1 MLAEVQLGR
10 ESTIKEQHNV
20 VGTLT
25 QDEKSGKKVGDK
37 RRATGLEGK
46 FRNPVDQ
53 ATDSDVARQSKRN
66 PSLSSEKPRQLQGFS
81 MTGKQAAEQQF
92 TSGDGQSHQGG
103 IGTQPKGGQK
113 RIQGKLKI
121 EGFQKHKWINPSP
134 KLPLTD
140 SRRSA
145 LHERQREVVAV
156 ASGIE
161 TATKEAL
168 EKLLG
173 RAKDQ
178 QASLGE
184 EWRRYEELEH
194 RRLLLLSSRGRNK
207 GQEETHR
214 DSLREAKTEFRR
226 GLASLQQTVDTLQKQ
241 LASLSVGRLVPRHVL
256 LGATDSRGSRSDQ
269 QSLEEWQ
276 GRARTTE
283 EGVAGHSEGVKHDRK
298 KGSSS
303 VHDLAFGNPT
313 ELVVL
318 ATHVQELLEQQQRLT
333 AFLESLVSLQSHR
346 LIQQHG
352 SLEFE
357 LRHLQG
363 KNATVSVRTSKI
375 KKSRPERVQWRTYRY
390 KKYGAGSR
398 AIEHRMT
405 ASVFASVM
413 EGSDSLGERLGV
425 NTHFHQIPVQPPT
438 KEYPVSKTK
447 KPPQALQGNSPFSPK
462 VENRERPKGKRK
474 VVGGFE
480 VFDDPE
486 ETVVTALQ
494 RFLYPAY
501 SRSFIASLVPGSA
514 GRRTQG
520 IGGLAEAT
528 AHGRMEWLTD
538 STVFADR
545 KLNEILE
552 EKMRKRS
559 IHFPLFTNSLRLAL
573 SGQNH
578 PRDSAK
584 GGLENDGPAVL
595 DAVRYAE
602 NAAALSAFYDQVERE
617 GAEEAKKKP
626 DVGTLQDIVFQYSFD
641 NVPLEHKRALWK
653 EYLQVQLEDRG
664 HEIVLPEEPPQAQLD
679 DETSRD
685 GNVFSSERKTAEYAA
700 RAVDNSPFLHQP
712 LVALADEMN
721 KRDKD
726 AGGQGERHPLLM
738 SNIRFL
744 DLLADSLTM
753 EADTRD
759 GSSDAALKWEIPT
772 LDTREFQAHDKV
784 GGDSGNV
791 FTHLSDGSV
800 SKETLEDLLLPR
812 VGFDRGNG
820 ALLGVDS
827 WEFEDSLES
836 DDSDWFQDN
845 DHAHDDSFAWPW
857 DLDFIVI

>member
-1 MLAEVQLGR
+1 MLAEMQLGR
-10 ESTIKEQHNV
+10 ESNIKEKHNDV
-20 VGTLT
+20 VGTLM
-25 QDEKSGKKVGDK
+25 QDEKSGRKVGDK
-37 RRATGLEGK
+37 RRATGIEGK
-46 FRNPVDQ
+46 FSNPMEQ
-53 ATDSDVARQSKRN
+53 ATGSDVTRQSKRN
-66 PSLSSEKPRQLQGFS
+66 LTLSLEKPRQQPGFS
-81 MTGKQAAEQQF
+81 MTDEQAAEQQF
-92 TSGDGQSHQGG
+92 ISDDDQSHQGG
-103 IGTQPKGGQK
+103 VGTQSKGGQK
-113 RIQGKLKI
+113 SIQGKLKI
-121 EGFQKHKWINPSP
+121 EGFQKHKWINPS
-134 KLPLTD
+134 LALTD
-140 SRRSA
+140 SRRSV
-145 LHERQREVVAV
+145 LHERQREVGAV

-161 TATKEAL
+161 IATTEAL

-194 RRLLLLSSRGRNK
+194 RRLLVLSSRGRIK

-214 DSLREAKTEFRR
+214 DTLREAKTEFSR
-226 GLASLQQTVDTLQKQ
+226 GLASLQQTVDKLQKQ

-256 LGATDSRGSRSDQ
+256 LSATDSRGSRSDQ

-276 GRARTTE
+276 GRGRTIK
-283 EGVAGHSEGVKHDRK
+283 EGVAGPSEEMKHDRK
-298 KGSSS
+298 KGSSF
-303 VHDLAFGNPT
+303 VHDLAFVNPT

-318 ATHVQELLEQQQRLT
+318 ATHVQELLRQQQRLT
-333 AFLESLVSLQSHR
+333 DFLESLVSLQSHR
-346 LIQQHG
+346 LLQQQG
-352 SLEFE
+352 SLESE

-363 KNATVSVRTSKI
+363 RNATVSVRTSNI
-375 KKSRPERVQWRTYRY
+375 KKSRPQRVQWRTYRY

-398 AIEHRMT
+398 AKEHRMT

-413 EGSDSLGERLGV
+413 EGDESLGGRIGM

-438 KEYPVSKTK
+438 KEHTVSTTT
-447 KPPQALQGNSPFSPK
+447 KPPQALQENSSVSPK

-514 GRRTQG
+514 GWRTQG

-528 AHGRMEWLTD
+528 AHGRTEWLTD

-552 EKMRKRS
+552 EKMRTRS
-559 IHFPLFTNSLRLAL
+559 AHSALFTNSLGSAL

-578 PRDSAK
+578 PRESAK
-584 GGLENDGPAVL
+584 GGLEKDGPAVL

-626 DVGTLQDIVFQYSFD
+626 DVGTMQDIVFQYSFD

-664 HEIVLPEEPPQAQLD
+664 HEIVLPEEPTQAQLD
-679 DETSRD
+679 DETRRD
-685 GNVFSSERKTAEYAA
+685 GSVFSPERKTAEYAA
-700 RAVDNSPFLHQP
+700 RAVDNSPFLHEPP
-712 LVALADEMN
+712 LALADELN
-721 KRDKD
+721 RRNED
-726 AGGQGERHPLLM
+726 AAEQGERHPLFM
-738 SNIRFL
+738 SNVRFL
-744 DLLADSLTM
+744 DLLADSLTV

-772 LDTREFQAHDKV
+772 LDTQEFQAHDKV

-791 FTHLSDGSV
+791 FTHLSDGSA
-800 SKETLEDLLLPR
+800 SNETLEDLLLPR
-812 VGFDRGNG
+812 AGLNRGNG
-820 ALLGVDS
+820 ALLGIDS
-827 WEFEDSLES
+827 WEFEDSIES
-836 DDSDWFQDN
+836 DDNDWFHDK
-845 DHAHDDSFAWPW
+845 DYAHDDSFGWPW